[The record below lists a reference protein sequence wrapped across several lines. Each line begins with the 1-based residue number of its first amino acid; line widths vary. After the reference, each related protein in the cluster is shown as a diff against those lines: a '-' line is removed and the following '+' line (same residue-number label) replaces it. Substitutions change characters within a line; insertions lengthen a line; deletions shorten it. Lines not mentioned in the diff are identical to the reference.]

1 MAEDEVM
8 QDDAQLITI
17 VDGKGGYEEIEN
29 RKAWSEV
36 AKELGQPDDQIEE
49 LRKRYQN
56 LMGKEDPQEE
66 EPFPV
71 EKILGKRRKNGEI
84 EYLLKW
90 ENYDESEATW
100 EKKRDLMDCYE
111 MIEEY
116 ETMEA
121 KKKEIEKSKKS
132 PKPKETKQDK
142 GKSMIKEPSKPK
154 DSGIKRKEVSSTDDD
169 ESPKK
174 KPRAEK
180 PEKSDKSEKFEKNEK
195 NEKSEKLVPLDE
207 EDVGFGFDYGDEI
220 DEILG
225 ADKKEVGL
233 YFYVAWKNSDME
245 SESSKG
251 SKDTRRKSFVASSK
265 CNLKCPQKVIKFY
278 ESRLSFEAK

>member
-1 MAEDEVM
+1 
-8 QDDAQLITI
+8 
-17 VDGKGGYEEIEN
+17 
-29 RKAWSEV
+29 
-36 AKELGQPDDQIEE
+36 
-49 LRKRYQN
+49 
-56 LMGKEDPQEE
+56 
-66 EPFPV
+66 
-71 EKILGKRRKNGEI
+71 
-84 EYLLKW
+84 
-90 ENYDESEATW
+90 
-100 EKKRDLMDCYE
+100 
-111 MIEEY
+111 
-116 ETMEA
+116 
-121 KKKEIEKSKKS
+121 
-132 PKPKETKQDK
+132 
-142 GKSMIKEPSKPK
+142 MIKEPSKPK